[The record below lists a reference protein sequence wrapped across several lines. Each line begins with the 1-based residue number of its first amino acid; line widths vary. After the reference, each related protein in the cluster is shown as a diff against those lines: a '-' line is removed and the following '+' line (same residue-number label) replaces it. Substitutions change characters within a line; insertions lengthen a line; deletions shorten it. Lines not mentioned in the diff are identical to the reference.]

1 MKQDENRFLGLHE
14 RGFEEPKNMHN
25 VGVWK
30 EIEEKW
36 GFWENNDV
44 KDSLSLSLSLSLS
57 QVGHNVSI
65 YKDKL
70 WFLRPLDCFRA
81 S

>member
-1 MKQDENRFLGLHE
+1 MKQDENRFLGQHE
-14 RGFEEPKNMHN
+14 TGFEEPKNMYS

-30 EIEEKW
+30 AIEEKW
-36 GFWENNDV
+36 GFWENTNV
-44 KDSLSLSLSLSLS
+44 KDSLSLS

-65 YKDKL
+65 YKAKL
-70 WFLRPLDCFRA
+70 WFLRLLDYFRA